1 MPVQAKYVE
10 MMCGMRS
17 SGVGFVF
24 RRLCCWALLFG
35 SATSSAQDLVY
46 MISKT
51 LQTHPSISAQQK
63 QRLAASSEVDAARQ
77 QFFPTPSFSVEQV
90 GRAQVDLQ
98 YRGDALVSVLR
109 VQQPLWT
116 GGRLTAGLDK
126 AKANAAVVA
135 ASMDEAQLQLS
146 LKVLGAWSDWYGAH
160 LRVKA
165 HESNLLTHQR
175 LLLQVQR
182 RVEEGASA
190 ESELTLTQGRLA
202 QTQILLDAA
211 RLHGQTARS
220 KLTRWMGESLP
231 ADATPTETLRV
242 QPKLLPDYQMLAL
255 ERNPTLRRFK
265 EQLRVLD
272 AEVQE
277 KRSSLYPEVSLRA
290 EHQRGNSAIPDV
302 PNANRIFVSL
312 TSKLGAGTSTWDG
325 MRAQLQRKEALEA
338 ELQAQRLGLEEQL
351 ESDWLQ
357 YQSILTRE
365 PLVQGSLE
373 ASRRTAESWDRQFL
387 AGRKTWQEVLN
398 AARELLQAEVELTDL
413 MMSKTLLKWRLA
425 LLSQGLEDSLSG
437 NSIVVDRK

>member
-1 MPVQAKYVE
+1 MSVQAKCVE
-10 MMCGMRS
+10 VMCRMRT
-17 SGVGFVF
+17 SGVGVVF
-24 RRLCCWALLFG
+24 RRLCFWAFLFG
-35 SATSSAQDLVY
+35 SATSSAQDLAS

-63 QRLAASSEVDAARQ
+63 QGLAASSEVDAARQ

-90 GRAQVDLQ
+90 SRAQVDLQ

-126 AKANAAVVA
+126 AKANANVAA

-165 HESNLLTHQR
+165 HEASLLTHQR
-175 LLLQVQR
+175 LLMQVQR

-202 QTQILLDAA
+202 QTQILLDSA
-211 RLHGQTARS
+211 RLQGQTARS
-220 KLTRWMGESLP
+220 KLMRWMGESLP
-231 ADATPTETLRV
+231 ADATPTENLRV
-242 QPKLLPDYQMLAL
+242 QPRSLPDYQMQAL

-302 PNANRIFVSL
+302 PNVNRIFVSL

-338 ELQAQRLGLEEQL
+338 ELQVQRLGLEEQL

-365 PLVQGSLE
+365 PLVQGNLE
-373 ASRRTAESWDRQFL
+373 ATRRTAESWDRQFL

-413 MMSKTLLKWRLA
+413 MMNKTLLKWRLA